1 VRDVNGPVSRPLGDP
16 SPPSFLRLAGHPLRW
31 RLLRELARSDR
42 QVRELTTLLGQPQ
55 SLVSYHLGRLL
66 QGELVRMRRSA
77 ADRRDAYY
85 SLDLARCGE
94 LLTATGAALH
104 PGLRLVPPAHAV
116 PGSTPPPPL
125 ARVLFVCT
133 GNSARSPMAEA
144 LTRQLAPVTVEA
156 FSAGSQPRSLHPNA
170 VRVMREHGIE
180 LGGRHPRHLREF
192 AEQRMDYVVSLCDRV
207 RERLPLF
214 PDHAE
219 RIHWSIADPAHDGHD
234 GDDDEETYPAFQQ
247 TAAELVTRV
256 RFLLHHIQSGPP
268 SQEVTNRAEH

>member
-1 VRDVNGPVSRPLGDP
+1 VNGSVSRSGRDP

-42 QVRELTTLLGQPQ
+42 QVRELTALLGHPQ

-66 QGELVRMRRSA
+66 LGQLVRTRRSA

-104 PGLRLVPPAHAV
+104 PGLRLLPPAHAE
-116 PGSTPPPPL
+116 PGPTPPQPP

-144 LTRQLAPVTVEA
+144 LTRHLAPGTVTA
-156 FSAGSQPRSLHPNA
+156 FSAGSHPKPLHPNT
-170 VRVMREHGIE
+170 VRVMREHGID
-180 LGGRHPRHLREF
+180 LGGRRPRHLRELTH
-192 AEQRMDYVVSLCDRV
+192 QPMDYVISLCDRV
-207 RERLPLF
+207 RERLPRF
-214 PDHAE
+214 PEDPE
-219 RIHWSIADPAHDGHD
+219 RIHWSITDPARD
-234 GDDDEETYPAFQQ
+234 GDGDEQTYPAFQQ
-247 TAAELVTRV
+247 TAAELATRV
-256 RFLLHHIQSGPP
+256 RFLLHHIQSNPP
-268 SQEVTNRAEH
+268 RQEVTNRAER